1 MTVDYP
7 PELVDTFSRLADA
20 VGQATSVTA
29 TYELLCRGAVE
40 VVDGCDHA
48 SLMLLDGER
57 GRTAAASDEV
67 ARRGDAIEL
76 ELGDGPCL
84 DVLRRD
90 EPDLHLCAD
99 LTSPNRWPALAA
111 RLTTETPVRG
121 MGGFRLRTGSERLG
135 ALNVFSSTPGALGEE
150 SMAQA
155 SVLAAFASVA
165 VQAAHRGEEAAT
177 LRAGLQSNRTIGTAL
192 GLLMQTHD
200 LDDAEA
206 FGVLSRLSQQM
217 NVKLSQLAADVVEQ
231 HRQGIAPPS

>member
-7 PELVDTFSRLADA
+7 PELVDSFTRLAEA
-20 VGQATSVTA
+20 VGRAASVA
-29 TYELLCRGAVE
+29 DTYEVLCRGAVE

-48 SLMLLDGER
+48 SLMLLADGR
-57 GRTAAASDEV
+57 GRTAAASDDV

-84 DVLRRD
+84 DALRDD

-99 LTSPNRWPALAA
+99 LTAPNRWPALAS
-111 RLTTETPVRG
+111 RLVAETPVRG
-121 MGGFRLRTGSERLG
+121 MGGFRLRTAGRHLG
-135 ALNVFSSTPGALGEE
+135 ALNLFSSTPGALGEE

-155 SVLAAFASVA
+155 AVLAAFASVA
-165 VQAAHRGEEAAT
+165 VTAALHGEEAET
-177 LRAGLQSNRTIGTAL
+177 MRAGLQSNRTIGTAL

-200 LDDAEA
+200 LTDAEA

-217 NVKLSQLAADVVEQ
+217 NVKLSQLAADVIEQ
-231 HRQGIAPPS
+231 HRQGIAPPV

>member
-7 PELVDTFSRLADA
+7 PELVDSFSRLAEA
-20 VGQATSVTA
+20 VGRATSVTD

-48 SLMLLDGER
+48 SLMLVTDAR

-67 ARRGDAIEL
+67 ARTGDAIEL

-84 DVLRRD
+84 EVLRPD
-90 EPDLHLCAD
+90 EPDLHLCSD

-111 RLTTETPVRG
+111 RLTAETPVRG

-135 ALNVFSSTPGALGEE
+135 ALNLFSSTPGALDDT

-155 SVLAAFASVA
+155 AVLAAFASVA
-165 VQAAHRGEEAAT
+165 VQAAQRGEEAET

-200 LDDAEA
+200 LSDAEA

-217 NVKLSQLAADVVEQ
+217 NIKLSQLAGEVIEQ
-231 HRQGIAPPS
+231 HRRGIAPPA

>member
-7 PELVDTFSRLADA
+7 PELVDSFTHLAEA
-20 VGQATSVTA
+20 VGRASTVA
-29 TYELLCRGAVE
+29 DTYALLCRGAVE

-48 SLMLLDGER
+48 SLMLVTDGR
-57 GRTAAASDEV
+57 GRTAAASDDV
-67 ARRGDAIEL
+67 ARLSDAIEL
-76 ELGDGPCL
+76 EIGEGPCL
-84 DVLRRD
+84 DVMRPD

-99 LTSPNRWPALAA
+99 LTAPNRWPSLAA
-111 RLTTETPVRG
+111 RLVEETPVRG

-135 ALNVFSSTPGALGEE
+135 ALNLFSSRQGALDER

-155 SVLAAFASVA
+155 AVLAAFASVA
-165 VQAAHRGEEAAT
+165 VSAAQRGEEAAT

-200 LDDAEA
+200 LTDAEA

-217 NVKLSQLAADVVEQ
+217 NVKLSKLAADVIEQ